1 MITGYGCRQKRTLLR
16 LNAHLWCAVRPLVA
30 VGIFFVSLAAAAQS
44 PTRAHAGS
52 TLSLHEAIAAA
63 WARAPQRQGLAAQQ
77 ASAAARYAAGGALL
91 PNAPYA
97 LGTHVNDRVLGSN
110 YGYITTQAEVG
121 TPIWLPG
128 QGSATQAT
136 AQADGVA
143 VEAVVEAAHL
153 ALASQVLDLAANV
166 AIADNARAVAVR
178 RLATAQSLAAD
189 LSRRFRVGESSQ
201 SDALAASADALSAA
215 SILGGAEAQVGAT
228 QVVLASVVGTPA
240 SLVLDA
246 PGPPPPPPGPDPF
259 ANHPRIIAAT
269 RSLEAAQAAA
279 RLTRIDNRDSPE
291 VGFQGINEKQPGS
304 RWDTRFGVT
313 FRLPFATEAR
323 NAPRR
328 AAAEQ
333 VVTDATVQLTLAQ
346 REVRVGV
353 QQAQAIMAGAER
365 SSIAATRAAAELGR
379 RRGQIDRAWRIGEMA
394 LIEVVRSNSLFYDA
408 EYARDKARIDLAVA
422 RLRLRLAEGVVL

>member
-16 LNAHLWCAVRPLVA
+16 LKAYLWRAVRSLVA
-30 VGIFFVSLAAAAQS
+30 AGTFFVSLPAAAQS
-44 PTRAHAGS
+44 PTRAHAGP

-77 ASAAARYAAGGALL
+77 ASAAARYAAGSALL
-91 PNAPYA
+91 PNAPYVF
-97 LGTHVNDRVLGSN
+97 GTHVNDRVLGSN

-143 VEAVVEAAHL
+143 VEAAVEAAHL

-215 SILGGAEAQVGAT
+215 SILGGAEAQVGAA

-240 SLVLDA
+240 SPVLDT
-246 PGPPPPPPGPDPF
+246 PGPPLPPGPDPF

-346 REVRVGV
+346 REVRAGV
-353 QQAQAIMAGAER
+353 QQAQAIRAGAER

-394 LIEVVRSNSLFYDA
+394 LIEVVRSNSLYYDA